1 MAIDPNIYALS
12 IELSLNASD
21 AFDTLNDFEES
32 LLDIEEQIVD
42 AAKSAIGKIDNLV
55 SDVDSSIRKLS
66 ASILDLSSNTVDI
79 AKSVAGS
86 GIDGIHTSIDMAVE
100 SADKLRG
107 VLDSAGES
115 SVSHFTQLNQELVG
129 ISDSVANSGIDGIYQ
144 SVDSAVESTNRL
156 RGVLDSAGVESVDK
170 FTQLN
175 QKFREISGSVADSGI
190 GGMHRSVDLAIESA
204 NSLRDT
210 ISSTGDMTI
219 DKFDELRNSV
229 DAIADSAG
237 NIKLSAFEDNI
248 GLAERTVDIVDSIS
262 FENQLSQ
269 LSDAENVVDGIAS
282 KYRMITSSDFG
293 PTVSYL
299 DTMSS
304 RLNDILLVINK
315 SSNSF
320 RQLLSTMEDSNSR
333 LSMIYVGQ
341 DASFKN
347 LLSTMESG
355 NDKLLLTYTGQN
367 TAFSDL
373 SDSMSSTTDNFSN
386 AISVNR
392 RDIVKLFSD
401 TAEYGGE
408 IFLIYD
414 NILDD
419 TNSISS
425 NIDDQL
431 VNMKKQY
438 DFIVETNDIYDKM
451 KKFEDDE
458 TDNLIEHLKLFTDIY
473 EAIEIKNKEHEEEIG
488 LVQSEIPYI
497 EQAVEAFD
505 RQRDAVGGVA
515 RSQFSLYNVMR
526 QVFDLMRMLD
536 EETENFVTSNYRAY
550 GSQQQI
556 VQQSR
561 LLSAEYGILRDVSL
575 EAYKVLGD
583 LKVPRDQLDKY
594 ALAVAQASRFTGLGV
609 TELAEYAGRMRQ
621 VGFDAADMQRQMLFA
636 SYAMRTF
643 GLSAKDLSTVLG
655 GTSISAAQLEM
666 IFRGEDQAEKY
677 DRMKMV
683 FTGLAGQLGYTA
695 DQANAFF
702 NNLNDPI
709 ERAKFEQ
716 FAGMSISSVE
726 DLSKAMIVAGGKVKD
741 EYGAISEAVE
751 NGLDPAHAQIRFK
764 ALAQAYGFGT
774 VEAMEM
780 AMAIEK
786 QSAAMGLN
794 VDNIT
799 DLQQALEIM
808 QAAAIDPYAE
818 ANDSLTAQLR
828 ILRDEGVALIG
839 YFIQPAIDIFKE
851 FLKVVNYVIQSFTSV
866 ISAIRRF
873 VVFLENLWIIG
884 PIVKLVVWLTKTL
897 GSLVFVI
904 GLVLAS
910 ALLLSGGLR
919 GLFDIFGAFFTRLAA
934 QIPVIGNNLVIFFQT
949 IGRVIAAFL
958 DVVEDVAV
966 RLTRIVGNVLIS
978 LFRSLGTALLY
989 LGNSVRTVMVP
1000 LIALGFALMM
1010 TGAGAYM
1017 FAKSVAVIADVG
1029 WAAIPAMLG
1038 MIAAIGVLG
1047 LVLVGLGHLAI
1058 AAAPGLLAIGATLL
1072 VVGAGAMALG
1082 YGVRLAA
1089 EAFKIFVDSV
1099 KKVTDGELI
1108 QKFATELR
1116 AAAWNLM
1123 IAGPLLLVASTTLLP
1138 ASVMLLAAGIALST
1152 ALYFFSGIDESL
1164 VKTGEIIKSFAMSL
1178 ADASAYFDKVS
1189 ISSIMFA
1196 MTALTALSIGVGV
1209 LGLALVGLGYLAIA
1223 AAPGLLA
1230 IGATLLM
1237 AGAGAMAFGYG
1248 IRLAAEAF
1256 KIFADVA
1263 KQVIDNKSMLKLAV
1277 ELKAAIPAMF
1287 GMVAAIGVL
1296 GLALVGLGYLAIA
1309 AAPGLLAIGAT
1320 LLIVGAGAMALGYG
1334 VKLAAEAFKIFT
1346 DSIKQVTDGELIRKF
1361 VDAGLDAIPIMFGM
1375 VAAIGVLGLALVGI
1389 GYFAIAAVPGLLAI
1403 GATLLMIGAGAMAFG
1418 YGIRLAAEA
1427 FKIFTDSIKQVT
1439 DGELIRKF
1447 ASELRAA
1454 SLDLIIT
1461 GPLLLAAGAMMLPA
1475 SIMLLTAGMSLLPA
1489 SVVLLAAGVAL
1500 STALYFFSG
1509 IGESLIKIGE
1519 TIKSFAMLFA
1529 DASIY
1534 FGKTSISS
1542 IASAMTALT
1551 ALALGISAAWLFF
1564 PTATTESIGKAIQTL
1579 GVGFK
1584 ELSVGLA
1591 TIESSNVRGVYDA
1604 LSSVSGMIDIL
1615 NELSLD
1621 GVMVNIDKLKIIG
1634 PQIAAASGD
1643 LFHGAAV
1650 MNTSSVSLSNFGN
1663 QILNFSENIVG
1674 AIPKL
1679 ADGATLLIYVADRLK
1694 YSAFEL
1700 LIASMDLL
1708 PSTVMLEY
1716 VSDRLRYS
1724 AFELLTSAMYLMP
1737 SAIMLEYAGN
1747 ALIGSAASIL
1757 FAVNAIDGSVSYLLD
1772 ISASLVGVGG
1782 MLITAGLGMVTGS
1795 TALVVGSSVLI
1806 GSSVAM
1812 TAAGLALIPA
1822 AISLST
1828 GLYFMSGALERFLW
1842 ITGTLNTISA
1852 SIMLLS
1858 TSFREL
1864 STINFGVIDDILAPS
1879 VSALPLIDEFAAG
1892 ISTAANKLNEAVNKF
1907 KGPADTLVTT
1917 LQNMK
1922 SAVDNIGF
1930 SGINVGDEMAVVGAK
1945 LEEYSALLQQ
1955 TAERVEIA
1963 INSKAIPAIRNAEAS
1978 GINDAIKS
1986 EAISTVQ
1993 VMDKTEGSEINSKSE
2008 NLLEAQNALLNKI
2021 VELIDSISSKDRT
2034 KNLYDLI
2041 EQYLGSSPN
2050 SESGLISNNL
2060 NQWAGS

>member
-100 SADKLRG
+100 SADRLRG
-107 VLDSAGES
+107 VLDSAGEN

-144 SVDSAVESTNRL
+144 SVDSAVESANKL

-175 QKFREISGSVADSGI
+175 QKFREISGSIADSGI
-190 GGMHRSVDLAIESA
+190 GGIYRSVDLAIESA
-204 NSLRDT
+204 SSLRDT

-219 DKFDELRNSV
+219 DKFDELHNSV

-237 NIKLSAFEDNI
+237 NIKLNVFEDNI

-304 RLNDILLVINK
+304 RLNDILLVIDK

-367 TAFSDL
+367 AAFSDL

-438 DFIVETNDIYDKM
+438 DLIVETNDIYDKM
-451 KKFEDDE
+451 KKFEDEE
-458 TDNLIEHLKLFTDIY
+458 TDNLTEHLKLFTDIY
-473 EAIEIKNKEHEEEIG
+473 KAIEIKNKGHEEEIG

-497 EQAVEAFD
+497 EQAVEAFG

-526 QVFDLMRMLD
+526 QVFDLIRMLD

-594 ALAVAQASRFTGLGV
+594 ALAVAQATRYTGVGV
-609 TELAEYAGRMRQ
+609 TELAEYAGKMRQ

-643 GLSAKDLSTVLG
+643 GLSAKDLSTILG
-655 GTSISAAQLEM
+655 GTSISAAELEL
-666 IFRGEDQAEKY
+666 IFKGEDQAAKY
-677 DRMKMV
+677 DKMKMV
-683 FTGLAGQLGYTA
+683 FTGLAGQLGFA
-695 DQANAFF
+695 AEQANEFF
-702 NNLNDPI
+702 NNLNDPVQRKMFGAYAQMNI
-709 ERAKFEQ
+709 N
-716 FAGMSISSVE
+716 STE
-726 DLSKAMIVAGGKVKD
+726 DMMKAISKAGDRIGK
-741 EYGAISEAVE
+741 EYARLDKAIE
-751 NGLDPAHAQIRFK
+751 NGADSTAVQIEMENIAK
-764 ALAQAYGFGT
+764 AYGFGSKKSAQM
-774 VEAMEM
+774 VA
-780 AMAIEK
+780 AFEK
-786 QSAAMGLN
+786 QRKVLGFTVDDLN
-794 VDNIT
+794 DYEK
-799 DLQQALEIM
+799 ALEVLNAVAM
-808 QAAAIDPYAE
+808 DPYLE

-839 YFIQPAIDIFKE
+839 YFLQPASDLFKE
-851 FLKVVNYVIQSFTSV
+851 FLKILNYTIQFFTSV
-866 ISAIRRF
+866 IAKIRKF
-873 VVFLENLWIIG
+873 IVYLEGLWIIG
-884 PIVKLVVWLTKTL
+884 PMIKMFIQFNKIVLSLGFVLTL
-897 GSLVFVI
+897 LIS
-904 GLVLAS
+904 S
-910 ALLLSGGLR
+910 ALLAIASLYVLAGGFWR
-919 GLFDIFGAFFTRLAA
+919 FIDGLIGHIENAGTALVRFF
-934 QIPVIGNNLVIFFQT
+934 NNV
-949 IGRVIAAFL
+949 GRVIVAFL
-958 DVVEDVAV
+958 NVVRDVAV
-966 RLTRIVGNVLIS
+966 SLARIVGDVLVS
-978 LFRSLGTALLY
+978 LSRSLGTALLY
-989 LGNSVRTVMVP
+989 LGNSIRSVMVP

-1047 LVLVGLGHLAI
+1047 LVLIGLGHLAT
-1058 AAAPGLLAIGATLL
+1058 AAAPGLLVIGATFLMI
-1072 VVGAGAMALG
+1072 GAGAMALG
-1082 YGVRLAA
+1082 HGVKLAA
-1089 EAFKIFVDSV
+1089 EAFQIFTNSV
-1099 KKVTDGELI
+1099 KQITDGELI
-1108 QKFATELR
+1108 QKFASELR
-1116 AAAWNLM
+1116 AAALDLM
-1123 IAGPLLLVASTTLLP
+1123 IAAPLLFVASSSLLP
-1138 ASVMLLAAGIALST
+1138 ASVMLLAAGIALSA

-1164 VKTGEIIKSFAMSL
+1164 VKTGETIKSFAMSF
-1178 ADASAYFDKVS
+1178 ADASTYFDKVS
-1189 ISSIMFA
+1189 ITSIISA
-1196 MTALTALSIGVGV
+1196 MAALAALS
-1209 LGLALVGLGYLAIA
+1209 LG
-1223 AAPGLLA
+1223 
-1230 IGATLLM
+1230 IGAAWLLFPVK
-1237 AGAGAMAFGYG
+1237 ATQTIG
-1248 IRLAAEAF
+1248 
-1256 KIFADVA
+1256 D
-1263 KQVIDNKSMLKLAV
+1263 SLK
-1277 ELKAAIPAMF
+1277 
-1287 GMVAAIGVL
+1287 
-1296 GLALVGLGYLAIA
+1296 
-1309 AAPGLLAIGAT
+1309 
-1320 LLIVGAGAMALGYG
+1320 
-1334 VKLAAEAFKIFT
+1334 
-1346 DSIKQVTDGELIRKF
+1346 
-1361 VDAGLDAIPIMFGM
+1361 
-1375 VAAIGVLGLALVGI
+1375 
-1389 GYFAIAAVPGLLAI
+1389 
-1403 GATLLMIGAGAMAFG
+1403 
-1418 YGIRLAAEA
+1418 
-1427 FKIFTDSIKQVT
+1427 
-1439 DGELIRKF
+1439 
-1447 ASELRAA
+1447 
-1454 SLDLIIT
+1454 
-1461 GPLLLAAGAMMLPA
+1461 
-1475 SIMLLTAGMSLLPA
+1475 
-1489 SVVLLAAGVAL
+1489 
-1500 STALYFFSG
+1500 
-1509 IGESLIKIGE
+1509 
-1519 TIKSFAMLFA
+1519 
-1529 DASIY
+1529 
-1534 FGKTSISS
+1534 
-1542 IASAMTALT
+1542 
-1551 ALALGISAAWLFF
+1551 ALGIGFQELSTGLADIKSTNISEAYGSIKSAA
-1564 PTATTESIGKAIQTL
+1564 
-1579 GVGFK
+1579 
-1584 ELSVGLA
+1584 
-1591 TIESSNVRGVYDA
+1591 N
-1604 LSSVSGMIDIL
+1604 MIKIIS
-1615 NELSLD
+1615 ELSLD
-1621 GVMVNIDKLKIIG
+1621 DAVDNIGKLKIIG
-1634 PQIAAASGD
+1634 SEILAASNYLLSGSID
-1643 LFHGAAV
+1643 I
-1650 MNTSSVSLSNFGN
+1650 NTAFANFKDFGSKILS
-1663 QILNFSENIVG
+1663 FSEDIID
-1674 AIPKL
+1674 AMPKF
-1679 ADGATLLIYVADRLK
+1679 DEGVKLLIDVAGRLK
-1694 YSAFEL
+1694 RSGFEL
-1700 LIASMDLL
+1700 LIASM
-1708 PSTVMLEY
+1708 
-1716 VSDRLRYS
+1716 
-1724 AFELLTSAMYLMP
+1724 YLMP
-1737 SAIMLEYAGN
+1737 SAVMLEYIGN
-1747 ALIGSAASIL
+1747 ALSSAASGIL
-1757 FAVNAIDGSVSYLLD
+1757 FAVNTMDGSVDSLSD
-1772 ISASLVGVGG
+1772 ISASLAGAGG
-1782 MLITAGLGMVTGS
+1782 MLIVAGFGMVAGS
-1795 TALVVGSSVLI
+1795 AALVAGSSLLI
-1806 GSSVAM
+1806 ASSVVM

-1822 AISLST
+1822 AISLSA
-1828 GLYFMSGALERFLW
+1828 GLYFMSGALERFLG
-1842 ITGTLNTISA
+1842 ITGTLNTIST

-1892 ISTAANKLNEAVNKF
+1892 ISAAANKLNEAVNKF

-1993 VMDKTEGSEINSKSE
+1993 VMDKTEGSDINSKSE

-2021 VELIDSISSKDRT
+2021 IELVDSISSKDRT